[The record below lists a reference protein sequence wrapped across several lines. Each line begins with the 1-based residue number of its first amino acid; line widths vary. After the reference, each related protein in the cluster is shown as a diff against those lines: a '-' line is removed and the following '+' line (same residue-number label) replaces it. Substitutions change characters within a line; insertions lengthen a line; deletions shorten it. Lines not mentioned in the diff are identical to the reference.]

1 MELIKKNFTTRVKN
15 FLTKVSDDNLFLLA
29 SSISFYSALAIA
41 PFLLILL
48 GVASLI
54 GGDIQEKVV
63 NLAAEFSLEVGQMI
77 QLIFSNVNDGLDIG
91 SLSGLVGVVV
101 LFSTSSLVFLQLRFS
116 LDVIYG
122 HHLTTGKKSIWVT
135 VSDKLFAMFVVFLAG
150 LFLIISSSLP
160 GLIQFIF
167 GDNENLFLYKSA
179 ATILNVLIYITM
191 FWGIHHFTPSK
202 SPGKSEALK
211 MAGLSSL
218 FFVIGNFLLASYF
231 RDIASTSIYGAAG
244 SLLIFLI
251 WTYYTSFTLFL
262 SVEVFLFIKKSFRP
276 TQMRV
281 GQRYY
286 FFK

>member
-1 MELIKKNFTTRVKN
+1 MELIKKDFTTRVKN
-15 FLTKVSDDNLFLLA
+15 FLTKVLDDNLFLLA

-54 GGDIQEKVV
+54 GGDIQEKLVT
-63 NLAAEFSLEVGQMI
+63 LASEFSLEVGQMI
-77 QLIFSNVNDGLDIG
+77 QLIFSNVNDGLDLG
-91 SLSGLVGVVV
+91 SLSGLIGVFV
-101 LFSTSSLVFLQLRFS
+101 LFSTSSLVFLQLRYS

-122 HHLTTGKKSIWVT
+122 QHLSRGKKSIWVT
-135 VSDKLFAMFVVFLAG
+135 LTDKLFAMFVVFVAG

-160 GLIQFIF
+160 GVVQFIF
-167 GDNENLFLYKSA
+167 GENENLFLYKTA
-179 ATILNVLIYITM
+179 ASILNVLIYVAM
-191 FWGIHHFTPSK
+191 FWGIHHFTPTK

-218 FFVIGNFLLASYF
+218 FFMVGNFLLASYF

-276 TQMRV
+276 TLLKV
-281 GQRYY
+281 GQKGY
-286 FFK
+286 FLR